1 MNIEL
6 AKTSNHAL
14 LKKKACFFSS
24 SGAFSFSENS
34 FLICHFRSVRSYPS
48 KLPLAFTLKKLNKEK
63 IQFKICFTVIL
74 GRDYRYT
81 WQNFIYKKG
90 GREILMRLFMR
101 NKESLMRKDEIGQA
115 LCFAPFALSYG
126 ASIHPKKSLI
136 KKKIQ

>member
-1 MNIEL
+1 L
-6 AKTSNHAL
+6 AEITVIL
-14 LKKKACFFSS
+14 GREKA
-24 SGAFSFSENS
+24 
-34 FLICHFRSVRSYPS
+34 V
-48 KLPLAFTLKKLNKEK
+48 LPLYLAE
-63 IQFKICFTVIL
+63 ITVIL